1 MSPLGA
7 FSFCWLPGL
16 FPTCREAVGSPFPM
30 QPSGMTPAPLNPE
43 PTHLPPPPS
52 VWFQVLAGFL
62 SPFVIRV
69 RFLLPH
75 FTAPTLLI
83 QSIGHCSLLLCFIQ
97 HMCPHVVEGGT
108 AGVVVEHEMCPLR
121 RQGGARG
128 CGDRSGTAEGA
139 GRGQHRQHGACPK
152 LTGLGKGERV
162 PLPGPSTSQWDS
174 SRRGVPGLLLTPPVH
189 LVR

>member
-7 FSFCWLPGL
+7 FSFRWLPGL
-16 FPTCREAVGSPFPM
+16 FPTCRGAIGSPFPT
-30 QPSGMTPAPLNPE
+30 QPSGMTPVPPNPK
-43 PTHLPPPPS
+43 PTHPPTQGVVPS
-52 VWFQVLAGFL
+52 PGRVSFSLRDTCKVLASSFY
-62 SPFVIRV
+62 SPYP
-69 RFLLPH
+69 PH
-75 FTAPTLLI
+75 PV
-83 QSIGHCSLLLCFIQ
+83 HWSLFIAALF
-97 HMCPHVVEGGT
+97 HSTHVSSRCRGGT

-152 LTGLGKGERV
+152 LSGLSKGERV
-162 PLPGPSTSQWDS
+162 PLPGPSASQWDS
-174 SRRGVPGLLLTPPVH
+174 SCRGAPGLLLTPPVH